1 MHRQKAQERRITVLN
16 TPGRNARS
24 VAEFTVGLLFA
35 EMRNIARSH
44 AAMQAGNWRKDF
56 PNSAAVPELEGR
68 TIGLVGFGHVG
79 QLVGKFLQGFDARIV
94 FFDPYFNGVTSF
106 EQVDLNTLLHE
117 ADVVSLH
124 GRLTEETAGMIGAR
138 ELTQMKQ
145 TAILINTARS
155 GLVKEPDL
163 IHALQTNEIA
173 GAAID
178 TFDQEPLEADSP
190 FLKLDNVTVT
200 SHMAGSTSDAFRNT
214 PKKLAIR
221 VLKC

>member
-1 MHRQKAQERRITVLN
+1 M
-16 TPGRNARS
+16 
-24 VAEFTVGLLFA
+24 
-35 EMRNIARSH
+35 
-44 AAMQAGNWRKDF
+44 
-56 PNSAAVPELEGR
+56 
-68 TIGLVGFGHVG
+68 
-79 QLVGKFLQGFDARIV
+79 
-94 FFDPYFNGVTSF
+94 
-106 EQVDLNTLLHE
+106 
-117 ADVVSLH
+117 
-124 GRLTEETAGMIGAR
+124 
-138 ELTQMKQ
+138 
-145 TAILINTARS
+145 
-155 GLVKEPDL
+155 KEPDL